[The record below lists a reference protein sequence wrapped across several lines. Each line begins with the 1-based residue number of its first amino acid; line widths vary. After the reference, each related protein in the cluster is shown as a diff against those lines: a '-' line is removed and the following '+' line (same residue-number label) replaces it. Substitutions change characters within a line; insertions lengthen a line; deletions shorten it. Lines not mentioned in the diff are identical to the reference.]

1 MVTLHSKWI
10 QLLIFTLIA
19 VFLSGCLYPESE
31 KAKNQIP
38 HEQQLE
44 MVQNA
49 VEQYKEEKN
58 GLVPIK
64 TKPEDTPI
72 FEKYLIDFNLLK
84 EANVL
89 TETPGNAFE
98 NGGFYQY
105 AILYPEDDPQV
116 RLIDLRLTE
125 TLRMV
130 NVQLDVYRSEHLY
143 PPFGEKIDENIYTID
158 YEELGLKEAPTV
170 VSPYSQ
176 KKLPIIMNENG
187 ELFIDYRIDLYEALQ
202 EYDHSYENGD
212 DIRFILAENTPFLP
226 AYSLPYTIED
236 GEPVFMYES

>member
-130 NVQLDVYRSEHLY
+130 NVQLDVYRSEHQY